1 MTVNICSA
9 RQEFTEFFIKLK
21 SKIIS
26 ISQRKSKT
34 ELIVMN
40 SINTRKYN
48 FRKEFQILIAGT
60 VTRGYSIERM
70 EKIII
75 QAAEVGCRKILL
87 QSQNH
92 KFRKIWEIYGTDQMH

>member
-48 FRKEFQILIAGT
+48 F
-60 VTRGYSIERM
+60 
-70 EKIII
+70 
-75 QAAEVGCRKILL
+75 
-87 QSQNH
+87 SQG
-92 KFRKIWEIYGTDQMH
+92 I